1 MPLISPEQQASEWRQ
16 LLARFPK
23 ELIGQLAAL
32 AAEHQVELATHFYT
46 QMLADSA
53 ASHYLS
59 HEQVK
64 TRLSGSLQRWL
75 VMLFSASLNDELA
88 PLIAL
93 QRQVGDIHARIDVP
107 VHLVL
112 RGARCLKERLFEL
125 IIEQGW
131 SSDTTAQA
139 LVLVTFLLDQ
149 AMEIMSRAY
158 ANSHDRNARTEEAY
172 RLFSVVQ
179 DIGVEK
185 ERQRAALLD
194 WENQLM
200 FDLAMAVEP
209 ARLPRL
215 SASEF
220 GLWFRHKGAY
230 AFKGAPES
238 EQVLRSMEHIDEV
251 LLPLFVVPVDPA
263 QRQRELRE
271 LREQTKSLVFHLDT
285 LFVQINELESGR
297 DVLTRMLNR
306 KFLPVVL
313 GKEIAYAREHKRSF
327 AVLAVDIDH
336 FKHINDTFG
345 HESGDLVLQQVA
357 TLLSNQS
364 RGGDYVFRLGGEE
377 FLVLL
382 VDINQSAALIAA
394 EKLRQVVEQEVFRL
408 PHDKSYR
415 LTVSIGVTLHDGH
428 PDYQQMLRRADQALY
443 DAKHGGR
450 NQVVLLQAQP
460 AAAKD

>member
-1 MPLISPEQQASEWRQ
+1 MPMISPEQQANEWRQ
-16 LLARFPK
+16 LLERFPAT
-23 ELIGQLAAL
+23 LIDQLAEVATT
-32 AAEHQVELATHFYT
+32 HQVELATHFYT
-46 QMLADSA
+46 QMLADPV

-75 VMLFSASLNDELA
+75 VMMFSTSAVDDLE
-88 PLIAL
+88 PLVAL
-93 QRQVGDIHARIDVP
+93 QRQVGEVHARIDVP

-125 IIEQGW
+125 V
-131 SSDTTAQA
+131 TAQNWAPEQTSQA
-139 LVLVTFLLDQ
+139 LALVTFLLDQ

-200 FDLAMAVEP
+200 FDLAMGVEP
-209 ARLPRL
+209 SLLPRL

-238 EQVLRSMEHIDEV
+238 EQVLKSMEHIDTV
-251 LLPLFVVPVDPA
+251 LLPAFGPSMSA
-263 QRQRELRE
+263 EQRLLDLRE
-271 LREQTKSLVFHLDT
+271 LREQSKSLVFHLDS

-313 GKEIAYAREHKRSF
+313 GKEIAYAREHGRSF

-336 FKHINDTFG
+336 FKKINDTFG
-345 HESGDLVLQQVA
+345 HEAGDLVLQQVA

-382 VDINQSAALIAA
+382 VDISEAKAMIAA
-394 EKLRQVVEQEVFRL
+394 QKLRQLVEHEVFRL
-408 PHDKSYR
+408 PGDQDYR
-415 LTVSIGVTLHDGH
+415 LTVSIGVALHDGH
-428 PDYQQMLRRADQALY
+428 PDYQRLMRHADQALY

-450 NQVVLLQAQP
+450 NQVVVYQAAP
-460 AAAKD
+460 GAALS